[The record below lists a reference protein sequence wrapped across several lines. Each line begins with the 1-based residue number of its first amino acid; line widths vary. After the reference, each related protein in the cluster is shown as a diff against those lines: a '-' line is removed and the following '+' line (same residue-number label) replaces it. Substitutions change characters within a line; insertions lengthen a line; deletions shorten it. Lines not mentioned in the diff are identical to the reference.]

1 MALGML
7 GDNLQTYIQNKRF
20 DMTIEAMHEAI
31 KPYLTDAQATRLER
45 LKMASRLKYETE
57 VFKLHEELTD
67 VF

>member
-1 MALGML
+1 
-7 GDNLQTYIQNKRF
+7 
-20 DMTIEAMHEAI
+20 MTIEAMREAI
-31 KPYLTDAQATRLER
+31 KPLLTDAQATRLER

>member
-1 MALGML
+1 
-7 GDNLQTYIQNKRF
+7 
-20 DMTIEAMHEAI
+20 MTIESMNEAI

-57 VFKLHEELTD
+57 VFKLHEEMDD